1 MKISKI
7 IEGMLSEKNK
17 GLENKSKK
25 SGIAYGTLKKV
36 YDRGMAAW
44 NSGHRPGSTQQQ
56 WAMGRVNSFITG
68 KGGARKADADL
79 WKGRGKRK
87 KESVGELAGPVPAN
101 IDFPDLE
108 TEDKKK
114 TKVSKD
120 YTKGLSRK
128 KKKYGSK
135 NF

>member
-1 MKISKI
+1 MKFSKI

-56 WAMGRVNSFITG
+56 WAMGRVNSFIEGG
-68 KGGARKADADL
+68 KTRSIDKSQWKMVQKHRAKKRKA
-79 WKGRGKRK
+79 
-87 KESVGELAGPVPAN
+87 
-101 IDFPDLE
+101 
-108 TEDKKK
+108 KKK
-114 TKVSKD
+114 
-120 YTKGLSRK
+120 
-128 KKKYGSK
+128 
-135 NF
+135 